1 MDRGL
6 PIEIPKDRIA
16 LFCKKHHIVRLA
28 LFGSV
33 LRDDFR
39 PDSDLDILVEFETG
53 KAPSFFQLFDME
65 DELSAILGGIKVD
78 LRTPEDLSR
87 YFREEVLSTAL
98 VQYAAR

>member
-1 MDRGL
+1 MDRGI

-16 LFCKKHHIVRLA
+16 LFCKKHHIARLA
-28 LFGSV
+28 LFGSI

-39 PDSDLDILVEFETG
+39 PDSDLDFLAEFETG

-65 DELSAILGGIKVD
+65 EELSAILGGRKVD
-78 LRTPEDLSR
+78 LRTPEDLSP

-98 VQYAAR
+98 VQYAA